1 MFNWKIFIIYLC
13 KQTKYIICKMRENKK
28 EELFA
33 RSFTLLLNNNIGDL
47 TLEEVEKATGFT
59 RGAIFYYAKNKLDFF
74 RQVIISQVL
83 EKQDIHRKVNYTEGM
98 SLKDFIQAY
107 LEGIVHTRTYYMDS
121 VSSSLPENP
130 THAYLLLI
138 LQIKRYYPDLGE
150 RYHTIM
156 QDEIALWKKV
166 LTDAAAS
173 GEITVQQDLDTAAAT
188 FQSIFY
194 GYAFHASIGKA
205 FDPTALKA
213 QMMGFY
219 QSLCAHN

>member
-1 MFNWKIFIIYLC
+1 
-13 KQTKYIICKMRENKK
+13 MRENNK
-28 EELFA
+28 EKLFA
-33 RSFTLLLNNNIGDL
+33 QTFSLLLTHNIGDL

-59 RGAIFYYAKNKLDFF
+59 RGSIFYYAKTKLDFF
-74 RQVIISQVL
+74 RQVIISQIL

-107 LEGIVHTRTYYMDS
+107 LTGIVSTRAYYLDA
-121 VSSSLPENP
+121 VTESLPENP

-150 RYHTIM
+150 RYYTIM

-166 LTDAAAS
+166 LTDAVAS
-173 GEITVQQDLDTAAAT
+173 GEIAARQDLDTVAAT
-188 FQSIFY
+188 FQYLFY

-205 FDPTALKA
+205 FDPAGLEA

-219 QSLCAHN
+219 QSLCR